1 MPTKNKWYYAIFIES
16 GEKMKKVIRI
26 RGIIQI
32 FFFVLIAVISLG
44 HTLSEKG
51 IVIPL
56 LTNAS
61 LHALCPFGGV
71 VSIYQYFV
79 SGTYVQKIH
88 ESSFVLM
95 WIAFILAIGFGPVIC
110 GWICPLGSIQEW
122 FSKIGRKTFKNKF
135 NNFIPYK
142 FDRYLRYIRYFVLG
156 WVIYMTA
163 MTGKLTFAEVDPY
176 SALFNLWSD
185 EVAIG
190 GVIILAITLIASI
203 FVERPWCKYACP
215 YGAIL
220 GISNL
225 FRIFKI
231 RRNNDTCISCKKCSK
246 TCPMNIEVSEKNTVM
261 DHQCISCL
269 KCTSEEVCPIDNTVE
284 YKVPAGGLKVRM
296 KAAVL
301 GVLLMAVIFGG
312 IGVSSALNMWSTT
325 SEKVPV
331 TIQTGSFAGE
341 YDPSDIR
348 GSYSL
353 KDIENAFNV
362 PVSVLGKAFGISDN
376 ENLDSFQVKNLE
388 SIYEDLNSQ
397 GTEIGTASVRLF
409 VGLYTGLPIT
419 LDDSFLPKPA
429 VDMLLE
435 KGNLTDEQ
443 QAYAKSHAVDISN
456 AGLTGEN
463 VIEESVEA
471 KETEKV
477 PEVDKGTP
485 NIEVIE
491 KPEAVEP
498 EPAITPA
505 AEAEHTEEERV
516 VKGKTTFGEVIDWGI
531 RIEKVEEIIGGK
543 VPAPSMTISDYCRQN
558 DISFSTVK
566 DTLNGLIEK

>member
-1 MPTKNKWYYAIFIES
+1 FI
-16 GEKMKKVIRI
+16 
-26 RGIIQI
+26 
-32 FFFVLIAVISLG
+32 LIAVISLG

-51 IVIPL
+51 IIIPL

-122 FSKIGRKTFKNKF
+122 FSKVGRKIFKNKF
-135 NNFIPYK
+135 SNLIPYK
-142 FDRYLRYIRYFVLG
+142 YDRYLRYIRYFVLG

-231 RRNNDTCISCKKCSK
+231 RRNNNTCIDCKKCSK
-246 TCPMNIEVSEKNTVM
+246 ACPMNIEVSEKNTVM
-261 DHQCISCL
+261 NHQCISCL

-284 YKVPAGGLKVRM
+284 YKVPTGGLKVPM
-296 KAAVL
+296 KAAAL
-301 GVLLMAVIFGG
+301 GVLLVAVIFGG

-325 SEKVPV
+325 STKVP
-331 TIQTGSFAGE
+331 TQFQAGSFEGE

-348 GSYSL
+348 GSYSF

-362 PVSVLGKAFGISDN
+362 PVNVLAEAFGVSDI
-376 ENLDSFQVKNLE
+376 ENLDGFQVKNLE
-388 SIYEDLNSQ
+388 SIYEALNNQ
-397 GTEIGTASVRLF
+397 GIEIGTASVRLF
-409 VGLYTGLPIT
+409 VGLYTGLPISLEDT
-419 LDDSFLPKPA
+419 FLPKPA
-429 VDMLLE
+429 VEILLE
-435 KGNLTDEQ
+435 KGVLTEEQ
-443 QAYAKSHAVDISN
+443 QTYIKDHEVDISN
-456 AGLTGEN
+456 AGLTEEN
-463 VIEESVEA
+463 EAAQIVEA
-471 KETEKV
+471 IESDKATETKNTTQNV
-477 PEVDKGTP
+477 PEA
-485 NIEVIE
+485 EQ
-491 KPEAVEP
+491 PEALQNNQETKAVEAA
-498 EPAITPA
+498 EPAIVS
-505 AEAEHTEEERV
+505 EEKA

-531 RIEKVEEIIGGK
+531 KKEKIEEIIGGEI
-543 VPAPSMTISDYCRQN
+543 PTPGMTVSDYCRQN

-566 DTLNGLIEK
+566 DTLNDLIEK